1 MQNSVNSFNRSWSF
15 QVKQEALDIIT
26 QGFASLGLKMNATK
40 TEYMVMAGG
49 RNKVI
54 LSTVA

>member
-1 MQNSVNSFNRSWSF
+1 MFYADDGLITGMDPTRAQT
-15 QVKQEALDIIT
+15 AMDIIT